1 MKLGVVSPLVL
12 FRNTLCAYLTNVGN
26 FVNVLEFDSV
36 SDLFG
41 RSNESRLPVL
51 IIHTS
56 DPGAGIVSL
65 NQLRQLFPEMRV
77 LFLIDDPDEEFG
89 AQALESGASGC
100 LSTTE
105 SPQVLVKAVVKV
117 AKGERWFP
125 SRVTNAVLDRLI
137 AGRSTEPMMASNL
150 TPREW
155 EVLTLIAQGH
165 SDKEVASALCI
176 STETAKSHV
185 KSIYKKLQVSTRR
198 AAAVLY
204 FKHVRGKSAPSN
216 RSYKEMAEFGRV

>member
-12 FRNTLCAYLTNVGN
+12 FRNSLCAYLTTAGTFANV
-26 FVNVLEFDSV
+26 VQFDSV
-36 SDLFG
+36 SDFLDG
-41 RSNESRLPVL
+41 SDKSSLPVL
-51 IIHTS
+51 ILHTA
-56 DPGAGIVSL
+56 GLKAGIESI
-65 NQLRQLFPEMRV
+65 NQLHQLFPETRI
-77 LFLIDDPDEEFG
+77 LLLAESPDEEFG

-100 LSTTE
+100 LSMTE
-105 SPQVLVKAVVKV
+105 SPEVLVKAVVNI

-137 AGRSTEPMMASNL
+137 AGRRAKPMMNSNL

-155 EVLTLIAQGH
+155 EVLTLIAQGQ

-204 FKHVRGKSAPSN
+204 FKHVRGEAVPSN
-216 RSYKEMAEFGRV
+216 ESYKEMVAVGRV

>member
-1 MKLGVVSPLVL
+1 MKLGVVSPQVL
-12 FRNTLCAYLTNVGN
+12 FRNSLCAYLSSLGT
-26 FVNVLEFDSV
+26 FAIVLEFDSV
-36 SDLFG
+36 SDLVD
-41 RSNESRLPVL
+41 RSTESRLPVL
-51 IIHTS
+51 ILHTTGL
-56 DPGAGIVSL
+56 DAGIESL
-65 NQLRQLFPEMRV
+65 NQLRQLFPETRV
-77 LFLIDDPDEEFG
+77 LFLADSPDEEFG
-89 AQALESGASGC
+89 AQALEAGASGY
-100 LSTTE
+100 LSMEE
-105 SPQVLVKAVVKV
+105 SPQVLVRAVGTI

-137 AGRSTEPMMASNL
+137 AGRRAKPMMTSNL

-165 SDKEVASALCI
+165 SDKEVASTLCI

-204 FKHVRGKSAPSN
+204 FKHVRGKAVPSN
-216 RSYKEMAEFGRV
+216 KSYKETLAFGRI

>member
-12 FRNTLCAYLTNVGN
+12 FRNSLCAYLTAAGT
-26 FVNVLEFDSV
+26 FADVLEFDSL
-36 SDLFG
+36 SDLVG
-41 RSNESRLPVL
+41 KSNESRLPVL
-51 IIHTS
+51 ILHTAGL
-56 DPGAGIVSL
+56 DAGIESL
-65 NQLRQLFPEMRV
+65 NQLQPLFPETRI
-77 LFLIDDPDEEFG
+77 LLLTESPDEEFG

-100 LSTTE
+100 MSMTE
-105 SPQVLVKAVVKV
+105 SPEVLVKAVANI

-137 AGRSTEPMMASNL
+137 AGRRGKPMMNSNL
-150 TPREW
+150 TPREC

-165 SDKEVASALCI
+165 SDKEVAVALCI

-204 FKHVRGKSAPSN
+204 FKYVRGEAVPANKP
-216 RSYKEMAEFGRV
+216 YKEVVAFERV

>member
-12 FRNTLCAYLTNVGN
+12 FRNSLCSYLANVGSI
-26 FVNVLEFDSV
+26 VDVLEFDSV
-36 SDLFG
+36 SDLVS
-41 RSNESRLPVL
+41 RSKESRLPVL
-51 IIHTS
+51 IIHTA
-56 DPGAGIVSL
+56 DPGAGIESL

-77 LFLIDDPDEEFG
+77 LFLTDSPDEEFG
-89 AQALESGASGC
+89 AHALEAGASGC
-100 LSTTE
+100 LSMTE
-105 SPQVLVKAVVKV
+105 SPQVLVKAVGQV

-137 AGRSTEPMMASNL
+137 AGRTAEPMMASNL

-165 SDKEVASALCI
+165 TDKEVASVLCI

-204 FKHVRGKSAPSN
+204 FKNVRGKAVPSIK
-216 RSYKEMAEFGRV
+216 SYKEIVAFGHA